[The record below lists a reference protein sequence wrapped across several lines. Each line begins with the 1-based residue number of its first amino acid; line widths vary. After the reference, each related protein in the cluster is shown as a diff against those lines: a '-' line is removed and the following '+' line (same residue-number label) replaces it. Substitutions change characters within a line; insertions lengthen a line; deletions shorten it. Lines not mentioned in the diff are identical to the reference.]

1 MRLVSL
7 YFFPQFVVAPLQDGR
22 TPLWIAA
29 REGHINVVHAMVA
42 GGASINQ
49 AKKVRGMV
57 VR

>member
-22 TPLWIAA
+22 TPLFVAA
-29 REGHINVVHAMVA
+29 RKGHTEVVAALLA
-42 GGASINQ
+42 GGASIDRAAN
-49 AKKVRGMV
+49 VSGMV